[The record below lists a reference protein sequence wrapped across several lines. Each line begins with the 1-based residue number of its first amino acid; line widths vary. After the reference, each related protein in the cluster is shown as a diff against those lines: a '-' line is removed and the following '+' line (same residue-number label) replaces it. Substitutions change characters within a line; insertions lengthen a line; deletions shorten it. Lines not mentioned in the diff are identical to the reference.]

1 MALRV
6 KLAFTCLT
14 LFVFLAS
21 IHLTPGLAQSKWST
35 PAQVEGPY
43 YPRTKPKEVDSNLL
57 DFLGRGLPD
66 GEPLQLKGRVFDQ
79 KGVLIEGARVEIWQN
94 DNNGIYNHHKAPNRE
109 KFDRRFQGFGSF
121 ITKKDGRYNFITLV
135 PVPDHKR
142 PPHIHVKIFRGQ
154 KEILTTQLYIK
165 DHPENNRD
173 GLLSL
178 MLYPGQHKLLIELK
192 DTVIKPGLRGKLGIY
207 DFVLSKNF

>member
-1 MALRV
+1 MISLEGCRGNG
-6 KLAFTCLT
+6 FESETCLHVPNFICVPG
-14 LFVFLAS
+14 LYS
-21 IHLTPGLAQSKWST
+21 SNPGLAQSKWST

-135 PVPDHKR
+135 PVPIINDR
-142 PPHIHVKIFRGQ
+142 LIF
-154 KEILTTQLYIK
+154 
-165 DHPENNRD
+165 
-173 GLLSL
+173 
-178 MLYPGQHKLLIELK
+178 M
-192 DTVIKPGLRGKLGIY
+192 
-207 DFVLSKNF
+207 

>member
-1 MALRV
+1 MPLRV
-6 KLAFTCLT
+6 KLAFTCST
-14 LFVFLAS
+14 LFMFLAS
-21 IHLTPGLAQSKWST
+21 TYLTPSFAQSKWAT

-43 YPRTKPKEVDSNLL
+43 YPRNKPKEVDADLL
-57 DFLGRGLPD
+57 DFQGRGLPD
-66 GEPLQLKGRVFDQ
+66 GEPLHLKGRVFDQ
-79 KGVLIEGARVEIWQN
+79 DGVLIEGARVEIWQS
-94 DNNGIYNHHKAPNRE
+94 DNNGIYNHHKAPENE

-121 ITKKDGRYNFITLV
+121 ITRKDGRYNFMTLV

-142 PPHIHVKIFRGQ
+142 PPHIHVKILRGQ

-192 DTVIKPGLRGKLGIY
+192 DAVIKPGLRGKLGIY